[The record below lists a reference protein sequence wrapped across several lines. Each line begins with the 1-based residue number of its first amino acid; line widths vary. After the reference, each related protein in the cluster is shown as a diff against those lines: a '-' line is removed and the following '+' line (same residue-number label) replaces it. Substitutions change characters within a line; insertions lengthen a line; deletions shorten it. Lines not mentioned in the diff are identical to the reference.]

1 MKIAALFPIG
11 QTEGGCIA
19 AIQEILTREE
29 PGELLQVYLLHGIL
43 ALGQSPPDPSDVA
56 KHISSVDFGSRVS
69 FQLLAPIDTFDLS
82 AAYPTARA
90 TVRSIASER
99 YDRVYVGITGGA
111 NPLVASIFHTAMA
124 YLGTEVVPIYAQGK
138 GLETQR
144 TFVAPDIRLAMLTE
158 EAVGM
163 ARSGQMRVA
172 AQLAARLPE
181 TGEWLFARSCLAA
194 LAAWDDFDYAR
205 ARDTLRR
212 QLRHCAAYEAH
223 PLLSRLADTAARLA
237 AVADRLVNVTAEFRN
252 LQNFEKLA
260 SASDWPSKVR
270 ECGGLLV
277 ADALANAS
285 RRLEEG
291 RYTDSVL
298 RSYRAAECAT
308 QLRLYEIGIHPA
320 KPAAF
325 AAAFAR
331 IGGIVDGDKALGFR
345 AGLDLLKD
353 IGAIAC
359 DCIMKNVQDLGQA
372 RNSTYLEHGY
382 VRIEKNQAE
391 RSLQHAM
398 TVCRHLLGEDT
409 IANWPDLNM
418 HL

>member
-1 MKIAALFPIG
+1 M
-11 QTEGGCIA
+11 
-19 AIQEILTREE
+19 
-29 PGELLQVYLLHGIL
+29 
-43 ALGQSPPDPSDVA
+43 
-56 KHISSVDFGSRVS
+56 S
-69 FQLLAPIDTFDLS
+69 FQPLAPIDTFDLS

-90 TVRSIASER
+90 TVRSMASEH
-99 YDRVYVGITGGA
+99 YARVYVGITGGT

-144 TFVAPDIRLAMLTE
+144 TFVAPDIRLAVLTE

-163 ARSGQMRVA
+163 ARSGQTRVA

-181 TGEWLFARSCLAA
+181 TGEWLFARACLAA
-194 LAAWDDFDYAR
+194 LAAWDDFDYAM

-212 QLRHCAAYEAH
+212 QLRHCAAYQAH
-223 PLLSRLADTAARLA
+223 PLLSRLADTVARLA
-237 AVADRLVNVTAEFRN
+237 AVADRLVNMTAEFRN
-252 LQNFEKLA
+252 VQNFERLA
-260 SASDWPSKVR
+260 SASGWPSKVR

-277 ADALANAS
+277 ADALANAR

-320 KPAAF
+320 KTAAF
-325 AAAFAR
+325 ATAFAR
-331 IGGIVDGDKALGFR
+331 IGGILDGDKPIAFR
-345 AGLDLLKD
+345 AGLDFIDNSGYISCKS
-353 IGAIAC
+353 IARS
-359 DCIMKNVQDLGQA
+359 VQDLGQT

-382 VRIEKNQAE
+382 VRTEQGQAV
-391 RSLQHAM
+391 RCLNHAIMICQH
-398 TVCRHLLGEDT
+398 LPG
-409 IANWPDLNM
+409 
-418 HL
+418 